1 MELLDQMVLTC
12 LVYETADGLPD
23 KMLYL
28 HPHNQHKNSSHPLPS
43 LDSTWCC
50 QNSPLYHS
58 HEQTSP
64 FQQRPGSFLEDYKQ
78 DEERDTAA
86 KGWVPQMS
94 SSHTRPRPLLT
105 DLGSL
110 PWVQ

>member
-1 MELLDQMVLTC
+1 MGCLSKGTVLDKAAKEHSLYKSCNAGFCIWDKDLVELLDQMVLTC

-23 KMLYL
+23 KMFYL
-28 HPHNQHKNSSHPLPS
+28 HPHNQQENSSHPLPS

-64 FQQRPGSFLEDYKQ
+64 FQ
-78 DEERDTAA
+78 
-86 KGWVPQMS
+86 
-94 SSHTRPRPLLT
+94 
-105 DLGSL
+105 
-110 PWVQ
+110 